1 MIEPLD
7 RDDGKG
13 QFDDWR
19 SIEALVRAAGNY
31 VRPSEEL
38 RPRVLEAAR
47 RESIER
53 SVRRR
58 ICHAALALGLLLGA
72 AIGMGGEELPAFS
85 AGALRQVE
93 LNSTESG
100 AIGWSMVESFTDLRR
115 RQANLLRFQR

>member
-7 RDDGKG
+7 RDDRN
-13 QFDDWR
+13 DEPAEWR
-19 SIEALVRAAGNY
+19 EIEALVRAAGHY

-47 RESIER
+47 RESMER

-72 AIGMGGEELPAFS
+72 ATGMGREELPAFS
-85 AGALRQVE
+85 AGALRQAE
-93 LNSTESG
+93 LNSTEGG